1 MAQVQLNPTIELTP
15 YQKYQQ
21 ALLKYQAQNPQLNAQ
36 YETYGVAPPAPTQTG
51 PLDQGAKIA
60 ATLAAKKAGAALA
73 SQFGGA
79 SAATAA
85 GQTAGTAGASI
96 ANAGAGIGLKGSAAA
111 AQAGSTP
118 GITTAGTLGAMAPL
132 LAAGVAAYTA
142 KEGYDAYKNS
152 KGGFKG
158 GIQGWKDSSPL
169 VKYNPVLAWAPF
181 AGGLLGHKSTKQYQR
196 EKWGELANSASIPT
210 QNYANSYLDYLKS
223 DQAGIDAQYPNT
235 FEGKKEAGTLR
246 AEDVW
251 GGHGMFKTFGDDWL
265 GKYTEDQ
272 RRAVSNALLAND
284 LIRTSKGDQYITD
297 EAKAKELAANSIQA
311 LLAKPVNNPNSPGF
325 KDGKRINLGTR

>member
-36 YETYGVAPPAPTQTG
+36 YEAAGFSPPAPTPQTD
-51 PLDQGAKIA
+51 PMSQVLKA
-60 ATLAAKKAGAALA
+60 AMAKKLLTSGGSEVASTAAQNAAYNEAAGLA
-73 SQFGGA
+73 SQEAWNAGA
-79 SAATAA
+79 NAASQQVAAQQAAPTVLGNAA
-85 GQTAGTAGASI
+85 GMGALPL
-96 ANAGAGIGLKGSAAA
+96 AGIGLA
-111 AQAGSTP
+111 TY
-118 GITTAGTLGAMAPL
+118 LG
-132 LAAGVAAYTA
+132 GNAAY
-142 KEGYDAYKNS
+142 DMI
-152 KGGFKG
+152 KGKKASLPGR
-158 GIQGWKDSSPL
+158 I
-169 VKYNPVLAWAPF
+169 VLGMAT
-181 AGGLLGHKSTKQYQR
+181 GGLSEVANKLFNRKTTKDYQR

-210 QNYANSYLDYLKS
+210 QNYAKSYLDYLKS